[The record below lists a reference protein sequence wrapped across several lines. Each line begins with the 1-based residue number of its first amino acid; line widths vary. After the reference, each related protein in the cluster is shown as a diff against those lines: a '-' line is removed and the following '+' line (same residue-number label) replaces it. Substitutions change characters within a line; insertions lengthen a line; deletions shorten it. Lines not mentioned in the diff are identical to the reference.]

1 MRTIIPKP
9 LENVNLEE
17 KTVTASRTKQEITA
31 DEGYLSKVTVNKFP
45 DANGKYTAVSNANNN
60 DMGADNN
67 YRYVDTTALGQNKT
81 VRAKY
86 TNDPTGVV
94 VTPDSGK
101 YLDKVTIQPFQ
112 HTETQSTNT
121 THASGN
127 EGIDLGIYH
136 NKRYIDTQNAVKKTI
151 TVNRYVGLEPIG
163 RVTVKY
169 TDGNGVEQTVSQDAS
184 SLSSRTKPFSLTIYP
199 CTKKITVRLIP
210 EQDM

>member
-1 MRTIIPKP
+1 MRTIIPRP
-9 LENVNLEE
+9 RENVNLEE

-31 DEGYLSKVTVNKFP
+31 NEGYLSKVTVNKFP
-45 DANGKYTAVSNANNN
+45 DASGTYVAEANANNN

-81 VRAKY
+81 VRAGYEGGTSGK
-86 TNDPTGVV
+86 V

-101 YLDKVTIQPFQ
+101 YLNKVTIQPFQ
-112 HTETQSTNT
+112 HTETQSTNA
-121 THASGN
+121 THGSGN
-127 EGIDLGIYH
+127 SIDLGVYH
-136 NKRYIDTQNAVKKTI
+136 NKRYIDTQNAVKKVI
-151 TVNRYVGLEPIG
+151 TVNRRVGSEPIG

-184 SLSSRTKPFSLTIYP
+184 TLSHTESFSLTIYP
-199 CTKKITVRLIP
+199 CTKKIVVRLIP